1 MNISYLVDRSA
12 IERPHAPALLLD
24 DGPPVTWERLAERIG
39 RLAAAIAARGA
50 KAGDRVAL
58 LAPNGP
64 AFLETLLAAARIG
77 AVIVPLN
84 YRLSPAEINFQLTD
98 ADCALWFVD
107 ASFADLAEATGIAVP
122 KVAIAPGGGAYE
134 AMIEGAGAPVDLVP
148 VAPDHTLGI
157 FYTGGTTGLPKGVML
172 THQNLLSNATHVAPR
187 MHHQPDDIHL
197 HAAPMFHLADLGATF
212 AQLLAGGAHCFLAKF
227 DAEGL
232 ASAVERHRVTTV
244 GLPPTMLDMALR
256 GDAAERHDLSSL
268 RRINYGG
275 SPITDAV
282 LKRAFKVLPCELA
295 QGYGQT
301 EATQTIT
308 MLPPEDHRRAVDRPE
323 LLRTCGKPV
332 DGVQVIIGD
341 PHDQP
346 VPVGEIGEV
355 LVRGPIVMKGYWRRE
370 AETAEAL
377 RGGWL
382 HTGDLGRRDAEGYI
396 TLVDRR
402 KDMIITGAEN
412 VFSTEVENALTS
424 HADVVEAAVV
434 GVPDENY
441 GERVHAVVVLRDGA
455 APDEAALMAHCRAQI
470 GGYKIPRSFE
480 FISEL
485 PKTGAGKVRK
495 AELRAPHWEGHDR
508 KVG

>member
-1 MNISYLVDRSA
+1 MNISYLIDRSA
-12 IERPHAPALLLD
+12 VERPEAPALLPD
-24 DGPPVTWERLAERIG
+24 EGAPVTWAALAGRIG
-39 RLAAAIAARGA
+39 RLAAALAARGIRP
-50 KAGDRVAL
+50 GDRVAL
-58 LAPNGP
+58 LAPNGA
-64 AFLETLLAAARIG
+64 AFLETLMAAARIG

-84 YRLSPAEINFQLTD
+84 YRLSAAELEFQMSD
-98 ADCALWFVD
+98 AECALWFVD
-107 ASFADLAEATGIAVP
+107 QGFAELAAATGIDIP
-122 KVAIAPGGGAYE
+122 TVAMGPDGGEQA
-134 AMIEGAGAPVDLVP
+134 AMIEGAAEAVDLAP

-172 THQNLLSNATHVAPR
+172 THRNMLSNATHLAPR
-187 MHHQPDDIHL
+187 MAHGPGDIHL
-197 HAAPMFHLADLGATF
+197 HAAPMFHLADLGSTF
-212 AQLLAGGAHCFLAKF
+212 AQLLAGGAHCFLPRF
-227 DAEGL
+227 DAEGVTE
-232 ASAVERHRVTTV
+232 AVERHRVTTI

-256 GDAAERHDLSSL
+256 GDACERRDLSSL

-282 LKRAFKVLPCELA
+282 LKRAFEVLPCELM

-301 EATQTIT
+301 EATQVIT
-308 MLPPEDHRRAVDRPE
+308 LLPPEDHRRAVERPE

-341 PHDQP
+341 PDDRP
-346 VPVGEIGEV
+346 LPEGETGEL
-355 LVRGPIVMKGYWRRE
+355 LVRGPNVMKGYWRRE

-377 RGGWL
+377 RNGWL

-412 VFSTEVENALTS
+412 VFSTEVENAVAS
-424 HADVVEAAVV
+424 HPDVVEAAVV
-434 GVPDENY
+434 GVPDAKY
-441 GERVHAVVVLRDGA
+441 GERVHAVVVLRQGV
-455 APDEAALMAHCRAQI
+455 APDEAGLQAHCRALI
-470 GGYKIPRSFE
+470 GGFKIPRSFE
-480 FISEL
+480 FIAEL

-495 AELRAPHWEGHDR
+495 AELRAPHWEGRDR

>member
-1 MNISYLVDRSA
+1 VNISYLVDRSA
-12 IERPHAPALLLD
+12 VERPQAPALLLD
-24 DGPPVTWERLAERIG
+24 DAAPVTWERLAERIG
-39 RLAAAIAARGA
+39 RLAAAIAARGV

-64 AFLETLLAAARIG
+64 AFLETMMAAARIG
-77 AVIVPLN
+77 AIIVPLN
-84 YRLSPAEINFQLTD
+84 YRLSPAELNFQLAD
-98 ADCALWFVD
+98 AECALWFVD
-107 ASFADLAEATGIAVP
+107 ESFAGLAEATGIEVP
-122 KVAIAPGGGAYE
+122 KVAIAPGGGEHE
-134 AMIEGAGAPVDLVP
+134 AMIESAGAPADLVP
-148 VAPDHTLGI
+148 VTPNHTLGI

-172 THQNLLSNATHVAPR
+172 THQNMLSNATHVAPR
-187 MHHQPDDIHL
+187 MNHRPDDIHL
-197 HAAPMFHLADLGATF
+197 HAAPMFHLADLGGTF
-212 AQLLAGGAHCFLAKF
+212 AQLLAGGTHCFLAKF
-227 DAEGL
+227 DAEGV
-232 ASAVERHRVTTV
+232 AGAVERHKVTTI

-256 GDAAERHDLSSL
+256 GDAAERHDMSSL

-282 LKRAFKVLPCELA
+282 LKRAFDVLPCEFV

-308 MLPPEDHRRAVDRPE
+308 LLSAEDHRRAVDRPE

-332 DGVQVIIGD
+332 DGVQVIIAD
-341 PHDQP
+341 PHDRP
-346 VPVGEIGEV
+346 VAAGEIGEV
-355 LVRGPIVMKGYWRRE
+355 LVRGPNVMKGYWRRE
-370 AETAEAL
+370 AETVEAL

-382 HTGDLGRRDAEGYI
+382 HTGDLGRRDEEGYI

-402 KDMIITGAEN
+402 KDMIITGGEN

-424 HADVVEAAVV
+424 HDEVIEAAVV
-434 GVPDENY
+434 GVPDDQY

-455 APDEAALMAHCRAQI
+455 QPDEAGLQAHCRARI
-470 GGYKIPRSFE
+470 GGFKIPRSFE
-480 FISEL
+480 FIAEL

-495 AELRAPHWEGHDR
+495 AELRAPHWQNQDR

>member
-1 MNISYLVDRSA
+1 MNISYLVDRNA
-12 IERPHAPALLLD
+12 VERPAAPALLCD
-24 DGPPVTWERLAERIG
+24 EGAPVDWATLAGRIA
-39 RLAAAIAARGA
+39 RLAAAIAARGV

-58 LAPNGP
+58 LAPNGAP
-64 AFLETLLAAARIG
+64 FLETLLATARLG
-77 AVIVPLN
+77 AIIVPLN
-84 YRLSPAEINFQLTD
+84 YRLSPGELNFQLDD
-98 ADCALWFVD
+98 AECALWFVD
-107 ASFADLAEATGIAVP
+107 QSFADLAQATGIAVP
-122 KVAIAPGGGAYE
+122 KVTIEPGGGEHE
-134 AMIEGAGAPVDLVP
+134 AMIASAKAPVDLTA

-172 THQNLLSNATHVAPR
+172 THQNMLSNATHLAPR
-187 MHHQPDDIHL
+187 MEHGPDDIHL
-197 HAAPMFHLADLGATF
+197 HAAPMFHLADLGGTF

-227 DAEGL
+227 DAEGV
-232 ASAVERHRVTTV
+232 AQAVERHRVTTV

-282 LKRAFKVLPCELA
+282 LERAFQLLPCELM

-301 EATQTIT
+301 EATQVIT
-308 MLPPEDHRRAVDRPE
+308 LLSAADHRRAVERPE

-341 PHDQP
+341 AQDRPLP
-346 VPVGEIGEV
+346 AGEIGEL
-355 LVRGPIVMKGYWRRE
+355 LVRGPNVMKGYWRRE

-382 HTGDLGRRDAEGYI
+382 HTGDLGRRDDAGYI

-412 VFSTEVENALTS
+412 VFSAEVENALAG
-424 HADVVEAAVV
+424 HPAVVEAAVI
-434 GVPDENY
+434 GVPDDKY
-441 GERVHAVVVLRDGA
+441 GERVHAVVVLAEGA
-455 APDEAALMAHCRAQI
+455 AADEAALMAHCRARI
-470 GGYKIPRSFE
+470 GGFKIPRSFE
-480 FISEL
+480 FIAEL

-495 AELRAPHWEGHDR
+495 AELRAPHWEGRDR